1 MGWKR
6 QTKSDRP
13 SKCDC
18 ASHSAS
24 SYLENRLTFENQTWY
39 TYKRVTLEHID
50 NIIYIIIQCYLKRH
64 HKHNFTAIHIRLSI
78 KLAAISTIHH
88 R

>member
-1 MGWKR
+1 MLYGVDER

-39 TYKRVTLEHID
+39 TIKRVSLVHFHTIITLDI
-50 NIIYIIIQCYLKRH
+50 
-64 HKHNFTAIHIRLSI
+64 
-78 KLAAISTIHH
+78 ISTWPKTKESSWRSTANIGKW
-88 R
+88 

>member
-1 MGWKR
+1 MER
-6 QTKSDRP
+6 RTKSDRP

-39 TYKRVTLEHID
+39 TYKRVTLGHSDTIF
-50 NIIYIIIQCYLKRH
+50 NIIYIII
-64 HKHNFTAIHIRLSI
+64 
-78 KLAAISTIHH
+78 
-88 R
+88 